1 MGILFVETVAMFEL
15 TGKYGTAKIFSDGQ
29 DEKAV
34 GQIIG
39 LLNQPFVNGC
49 QVRIMSDY
57 HYGAGCVIGFTCN
70 LGDKIIPNLVGV
82 DLGCGMFVV
91 DLGKINL
98 DLVYL
103 DDTIHSK
110 IPAGKT
116 AHKNIIQK
124 FSKITNL
131 KCYRE
136 LKHTEIFERQIGT
149 LGGGNHFLEI
159 DIGDNDNKYLVI
171 HSGSRNLGKQVAD
184 YYQNLA
190 IESCKGLG
198 DFNQVKMDLIG
209 FLKVTGKKTEIQK
222 EIKRLEKEFSNA
234 QPKYPRDLCF
244 LQNEQ
249 REDYLHDMAICQ
261 EYASL
266 NRMTMVKIIFDAMQ
280 IDNGDSFETVH
291 NYASDGM
298 IRKGAVSAKIG
309 EKLIIPINMRDGSL
323 ICIGKG
329 NNDWNDSAPHGAGRL
344 MGRNEAKRTLSLT
357 EFESTMSGVYSTTV
371 NGSTLD
377 ESPEAYKSMDEIIA
391 NIGDTV
397 TVEKIIRPIYNF
409 KASE

>member
-1 MGILFVETVAMFEL
+1 MFEL
-15 TGKYGTAKIFSDGQ
+15 TGKYGTAKIFSDSQ

-34 GQIIG
+34 GQIIE
-39 LLNQPFVNGC
+39 LLNQPFVEAC
-49 QVRIMSDY
+49 KVRIMSDY
-57 HYGAGCVIGFTCN
+57 HYGAGCVIGFTCD
-70 LGDKIIPNLVGV
+70 LGDKVVPNLVGV
-82 DLGCGMFVV
+82 DIGCGMFVV
-91 DLGKINL
+91 SLEKSNINL
-98 DLVYL
+98 ATL
-103 DDTIHSK
+103 DQSIHLK

-116 AHKNIIQK
+116 AHKNVIQR
-124 FSKITNL
+124 FSKITDL
-131 KCYRE
+131 KCYRD
-136 LKHTEIFERQIGT
+136 LKHTEVFEHQIGT
-149 LGGGNHFLEI
+149 LGGGNHFIEL
-159 DIGDNDNKYLVI
+159 DVNDDGNKYLVI

-198 DFNQVKMDLIG
+198 DFNQVKMDLID
-209 FLKVTGKKTEIQK
+209 FLKVTGKKIEIQK
-222 EIKRLEKEFSNA
+222 EIKKLENEFSNL

-249 REDYLHDMAICQ
+249 KEDYLHDMAICQ

>member
-1 MGILFVETVAMFEL
+1 MFEL